1 MLWFEH
7 SSKEKI
13 LGVSNDFIFLEGNI
27 FFRCLS
33 FFSYVWFGTLKFIEN
48 LNWNCRSWI

>member
-27 FFRCLS
+27 FFVVCL
-33 FFSYVWFGTLKFIEN
+33 FFHMYGLAH
-48 LNWNCRSWI
+48 